1 VSWKSLLIAMA
12 LGGLLSEQLAIAQS
26 QSQRHPQPQLIT
38 EMDGLLQSKSSM
50 MRRIKAWFPDAYA
63 DFVEQLASSGEV
75 PSETAIMEMANQLV
89 SRIRRDKAD
98 FVRQASDGQLK
109 SLVRADQLMHETVL
123 EKYGPVTCAEFA
135 LSGVNSLT
143 REQAVG
149 IRYVL
154 RMRGN
159 LMLDAIR
166 EGVQSNKS
174 LAEPSPQDWRLLID
188 YWYSIGGSEAKLEA
202 LTDRQNVSP
211 DLCELSISFS
221 DAIHE
226 LSGEPGQRIRA
237 EIAVEAARD

>member
-98 FVRQASDGQLK
+98 FIRQASDGQLK

-123 EKYGPVTCAEFA
+123 EKYGPVT
-135 LSGVNSLT
+135 
-143 REQAVG
+143 
-149 IRYVL
+149 
-154 RMRGN
+154 
-159 LMLDAIR
+159 
-166 EGVQSNKS
+166 
-174 LAEPSPQDWRLLID
+174 
-188 YWYSIGGSEAKLEA
+188 
-202 LTDRQNVSP
+202 
-211 DLCELSISFS
+211 
-221 DAIHE
+221 
-226 LSGEPGQRIRA
+226 
-237 EIAVEAARD
+237 